1 LASEFSTQPSTTQRR
16 GILRVEPSHQAHSTN
31 QKKAYRP
38 IISQSFLQEL
48 ARSLTDLLVPSHTP
62 SLLASDAQVLLDVL
76 ELSHP
81 NVEEAK
87 DLLDWSHKDRGTTKP
102 VGVPKPTSVAAL
114 VATPQGYKVH
124 DPHVEYMMARANSLP
139 KGTEL
144 PLQTTYSRQAEEFS
158 RLVRHLRQKF
168 SPLRIP
174 LLQHITRNTRDT
186 VSSTDC

>member
-1 LASEFSTQPSTTQRR
+1 MASEFSTQRSTTQRR

-48 ARSLTDLLVPSHTP
+48 ARSLTDLLVPSQTP

-87 DLLDWSHKDRGTTKP
+87 DFLDWPHKDRGTTKP
-102 VGVPKPTSVAAL
+102 LGVPKPTSVVAL
-114 VATPQGYKVH
+114 VATPQG
-124 DPHVEYMMARANSLP
+124 
-139 KGTEL
+139 
-144 PLQTTYSRQAEEFS
+144 
-158 RLVRHLRQKF
+158 
-168 SPLRIP
+168 
-174 LLQHITRNTRDT
+174 
-186 VSSTDC
+186 